1 MLLENELK
9 ALELYIEME
18 VVRFDHVFKYEMII
32 DPNVNVSTTFI
43 PPMIVQPYV
52 ENAIWHG
59 LLHRTRPGGKLCIR
73 FWRENDQLNI
83 SIEDNG
89 VGREEA
95 KRQKSKSATK
105 HKSHGMQITEERI
118 EIVNRVYNVNAK
130 VQIDD
135 LAGHNGSV
143 GGTRVSLTLQDKM
156 YDSHHSG

>member
-1 MLLENELK
+1 
-9 ALELYIEME
+9 
-18 VVRFDHVFKYEMII
+18 VV
-32 DPNVNVSTTFI
+32 DPNVNVDTTYV

-59 LLHRTRPGGKLCIR
+59 LLHRTQSGGKLCIR
-73 FWRENDQLNI
+73 LWREGDRLHI

-95 KRQKSKSATK
+95 NRQKSKSATK
-105 HKSHGMQITEERI
+105 HKSHGMKITEERI
-118 EIVNRVYNVNAK
+118 EIVNRIYNVNAK
-130 VQIDD
+130 VQIED

-143 GGTRVSLTLQDKM
+143 GGTKVSLTLQDKM